1 MATINID
8 QFIFLRP
15 PTPSARLKGLTHSVP
30 EHSAENMIFVRI
42 WGGRPGIETE
52 NASNRSSLMI
62 EIYVT
67 PF

>member
-1 MATINID
+1 MGGSPKWAFFTFQN
-8 QFIFLRP
+8 QC
-15 PTPSARLKGLTHSVP
+15 SGSLKGLTHSVD
-30 EHSAENMIFVRI
+30 EHSAENMIFGRI

-52 NASNRSSLMI
+52 NASNRSSLVI

>member
-1 MATINID
+1 MILL
-8 QFIFLRP
+8 F
-15 PTPSARLKGLTHSVP
+15 KGRSRFVH

-52 NASNRSSLMI
+52 NASSRSSLVT
-62 EIYVT
+62 EICVT